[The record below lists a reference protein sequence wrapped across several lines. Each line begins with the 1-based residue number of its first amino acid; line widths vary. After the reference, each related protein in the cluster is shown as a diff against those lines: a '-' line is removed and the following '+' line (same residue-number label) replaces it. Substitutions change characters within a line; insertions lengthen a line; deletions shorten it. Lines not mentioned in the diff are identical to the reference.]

1 MPEDVEKN
9 EGKKM
14 LKIVSKILD
23 LNLNKGNQQGRR
35 LKILTPNML
44 NRWPISSAQLKAGN
58 NSELHKFKLDL
69 TGNLNLE
76 DPKKWL

>member
-14 LKIVSKILD
+14 LKIVSKIFY
-23 LNLNKGNQQGRR
+23 LNLNERNQQGRG

-44 NRWPISSAQLKAGN
+44 NR
-58 NSELHKFKLDL
+58 
-69 TGNLNLE
+69 
-76 DPKKWL
+76 

>member
-23 LNLNKGNQQGRR
+23 LNLNKRNQQGRR

-44 NRWPISSAQLKAGN
+44 NR
-58 NSELHKFKLDL
+58 
-69 TGNLNLE
+69 
-76 DPKKWL
+76 

>member
-14 LKIVSKILD
+14 LKIVSKIFY
-23 LNLNKGNQQGRR
+23 LNLNERNQQGRV

-44 NRWPISSAQLKAGN
+44 NNNQFLQLN
-58 NSELHKFKLDL
+58 
-69 TGNLNLE
+69 
-76 DPKKWL
+76 